1 MTYPLMRMRRLRS
14 SEWVRELVA
23 ETRLHPSDLIM
34 PLFICEGRGVRQE
47 VEAMPGVFRLSI
59 DQAVEVAK
67 RCKDAGIKLIALFP
81 VVDKSLKDENGSNA
95 LDPKNLMC
103 RAVKEIKKQ
112 VPGIGVMV
120 DVALDPYTI
129 HGHDGV
135 LNNGIVDNDAT
146 VEILVKKS
154 VLLAQA
160 GCDVVAPSD
169 MMDGR
174 VVMIREALESEELY
188 NTIIMSYAAKY
199 SSAFYGPFRDA
210 VGSKLKG
217 GGYLDK
223 RSYQMDTRNSL
234 EAMREVEIDESEGA
248 DMLIIKPGMPYLDV
262 ISKVTESSSLP
273 VVAYQVS
280 GEYAMMKFAGLNGV
294 LDYERGMFESLIAF
308 KRAGCRAIISYA
320 ALEVACGLL

>member
-1 MTYPLMRMRRLRS
+1 MRMRRLRS
-14 SEWVRELVA
+14 SEWIRELVA
-23 ETRLHPSDLIM
+23 ETRLYSSDLIM
-34 PLFICEGRGVRQE
+34 PLFICEGRGVRQP
-47 VEAMPGVFRLSI
+47 VESMPGVFRLSI
-59 DQAVEVAK
+59 DQAIEVAK

-81 VVDKSLKDENGSNA
+81 VIDQSLKDEKASAA
-95 LDPKNLMC
+95 LDSKNIMC
-103 RAVKEIKKQ
+103 RAIREIKKQ

-120 DVALDPYTI
+120 DVALDPYTT

-135 LNNGIVDNDAT
+135 LINGVVDNDAT

-174 VVMIREALESEELY
+174 VVMIREALESEELC

-210 VGSKLKG
+210 AGSKLKSG
-217 GGYLDK
+217 AYLDK
-223 RSYQMDTRNSL
+223 RGYQIDVRNSL

-262 ISKVTESSSLP
+262 ISKVTESTLLP

-280 GEYAMMKFAGLNGV
+280 GEYSMMKLAGTNGV
-294 LDYERGMFESLIAF
+294 LDYDRIILESLIAF

-320 ALEVACGLL
+320 ALEVAERLL